1 MPDSR
6 SRPTARSNGA
16 GLLLGFSTRGLLW
29 GMVIILFCLGSGSP
43 GYGFESYQQFQKSKK
58 LNQPLKLEA
67 LPGKDL
73 VRPGDTFW
81 LYVVAVLDKGWHMY
95 SIEKQSRDET
105 VATLIKLERLVF
117 HAEGPWRET
126 PPKLVRDEILQKV
139 MKTHSGRVEFTR
151 LLRVPEGLKP
161 GEYPISGTVR
171 FRTCDNHICTLPQ
184 TKRFQTRVIVKAGEP
199 G

>member
-6 SRPTARSNGA
+6 LRQTARSNGA
-16 GLLLGFSTRGLLW
+16 GLLGISTRGLLW
-29 GMVIILFCLGSGSP
+29 GMVIIGFCLGSGSP
-43 GYGFESYQQFQKSKK
+43 GYGFESYEKFKKSNKQS
-58 LNQPLKLEA
+58 QPLTLEA
-67 LPGKDL
+67 LPGKDP
-73 VRPGDTFW
+73 VRPGDTFR

-105 VATLIKLERLVF
+105 VATLIELETLAF
-117 HAEGPWRET
+117 HPEGPWRET
-126 PPKLVRDEILQKV
+126 PPKLVRDEVLEKI

-151 LLRVPEGLKP
+151 LLRVPEGLQP
-161 GEYPISGTVR
+161 GAYPISGTFR
-171 FRTCDNHICTLPQ
+171 FRTCDNRICTLPQ